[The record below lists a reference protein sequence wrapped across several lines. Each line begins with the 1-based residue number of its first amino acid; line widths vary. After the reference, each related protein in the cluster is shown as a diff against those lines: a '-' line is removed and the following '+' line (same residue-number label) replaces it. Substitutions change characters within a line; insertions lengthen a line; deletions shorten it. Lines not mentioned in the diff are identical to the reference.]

1 MTTQLTMNMSGGFE
15 SMLSGFGQQIE
26 TRMKSVLMNVCKD
39 LGIERKLFE
48 KTWNKYSKET
58 GITLGTEK
66 SQDDDIP
73 VQKTEEKDAPKSVP
87 NAYQMYVKMWREA
100 RDRGEDNRTFADVR
114 RDWKELPEE
123 EKETMRN
130 QAISHIPPPPP
141 PVESDES
148 DGEDIPYMD
157 DKKLIPE
164 KWKVSELKNA
174 CRACCLPVSGTKK
187 VLIQRLIDFHDG
199 VDDVPYSHEDS
210 YEDSDEEGSYYDSSS
225 EDESV
230 CNIVGIE

>member
-1 MTTQLTMNMSGGFE
+1 
-15 SMLSGFGQQIE
+15 
-26 TRMKSVLMNVCKD
+26 
-39 LGIERKLFE
+39 
-48 KTWNKYSKET
+48 
-58 GITLGTEK
+58 
-66 SQDDDIP
+66 
-73 VQKTEEKDAPKSVP
+73 
-87 NAYQMYVKMWREA
+87 
-100 RDRGEDNRTFADVR
+100 
-114 RDWKELPEE
+114 
-123 EKETMRN
+123 
-130 QAISHIPPPPP
+130 
-141 PVESDES
+141 
-148 DGEDIPYMD
+148 MD

-199 VDDVPYSHEDS
+199 VDDDKES